1 MKRALP
7 ILLAIIIVLGA
18 CTEAN
23 FVRYRLSEVT
33 ENMIPREK
41 EGNREWVSS
50 AGDTLSFYTLSS
62 NRFFEPQNLPKQQ
75 GSLINADELEEE
87 RLTERFGNSASAIEF
102 RFLASS
108 HFAKSEPAL
117 KRDSL
122 SIAVLNAQGKWIKRL
137 ALTYS
142 EGWSC
147 ANNLCNFVD
156 TLVIDSTAY
165 TNVYF
170 NNNDSNGQ
178 VFVNQK
184 NGIIQ
189 YLSANGKTYTSL

>member
-1 MKRALP
+1 MKRALL
-7 ILLAIIIVLGA
+7 ILFGIIIVLSA

-23 FVRYRLSEVT
+23 FVRYRLSDVT

-87 RLTERFGNSASAIEF
+87 RLTERFGNATSAIAFRFIASA
-102 RFLASS
+102 
-108 HFAKSEPAL
+108 HFAESEPAL

-122 SIAVLNAQGKWIKRL
+122 SIAVRNAQGKWIKRL

-142 EGWSC
+142 EAWSC

-156 TLVIDSTAY
+156 TLMIDSTAY
-165 TNVYF
+165 INVYF

-189 YLSANGKTYTSL
+189 YLSANGETYTNL